1 MIKLKA
7 REESNNM
14 KRCAFCAYW
23 CGNADIDYDYGNSTY
38 SYNQLAAG
46 GCDKKKMKRRAN
58 DSCPYFTR

>member
-1 MIKLKA
+1 
-7 REESNNM
+7 M

-38 SYNQLAAG
+38 SYNQLATD

-58 DSCPYFTR
+58 DSCLYFTR